1 MVTILT
7 EKLLTKHKC
16 KNKVA
21 DKQDKKKKKKKKKKT
36 KKYWKGG
43 KNYFF

>member
-21 DKQDKKKKKKKKKKT
+21 DNHYKKKKNT
-36 KKYWKGG
+36 QNSVHYLQS
-43 KNYFF
+43 